1 MVAWTT
7 PPGLAAL
14 PAVHPLS
21 WYGADR
27 PPALSGWAGITM
39 RQVALLDDTVL
50 DDTVAG
56 GEAGVVAAGGGLGED
71 PRDDWLM
78 WVPLPP
84 DRARTMPRVRPS
96 AMGTPTGAANRAARR
111 SRERRLAGGCP
122 LSNSHPPPLVL
133 AYPGNSP

>member
-27 PPALSGWAGITM
+27 PRALSGWAGITM

-56 GEAGVVAAGGGLGED
+56 GEAGGGGAGGGLGGG
-71 PRDDWLM
+71 PRGDWVV
-78 WVPLPP
+78 WGAVPPGRAGTMAKG
-84 DRARTMPRVRPS
+84 RAR
-96 AMGTPTGAANRAARR
+96 AMGNPAGA
-111 SRERRLAGGCP
+111 
-122 LSNSHPPPLVL
+122 
-133 AYPGNSP
+133 